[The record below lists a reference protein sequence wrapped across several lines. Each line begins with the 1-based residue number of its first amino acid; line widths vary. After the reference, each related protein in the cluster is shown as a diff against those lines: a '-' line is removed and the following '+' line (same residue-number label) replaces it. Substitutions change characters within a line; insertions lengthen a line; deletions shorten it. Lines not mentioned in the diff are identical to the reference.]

1 MNAGHPTIPCRRLAA
16 LLLPALLL
24 RAFIPVGFM
33 PMAGAGGMSIV
44 LCPGAAALPPGIT
57 HGGRSGHAPAHSGHG
72 AGGPHGGAPQE
83 PGSAGHATC
92 AFATG
97 AGMFAAV
104 PPAAAPPVPAA
115 APPGERAT
123 AASFVP
129 AILRAQS
136 PRAPPA

>member
-1 MNAGHPTIPCRRLAA
+1 MNSGYPTTRRLAA

-57 HGGRSGHAPAHSGHG
+57 HGGPSGHAPAHSGHG
-72 AGGPHGGAPQE
+72 TGGAHGGSQE

-97 AGMFAAV
+97 AGVFAAV
-104 PPAAAPPVPAA
+104 LPAAEPAIPAA
-115 APPGERAT
+115 SPPGERAS
-123 AASFVP
+123 APSFVP